1 MGTKKKAAPKKVATR
16 KTEALTEFEGDE
28 IMRDGDSISF
38 GCGAVEVSRKD
49 ILIVADAFEDKNF
62 LKLANTLADNSNG
75 SEISFS
81 YVDEFIKAAELFR
94 PEYKKA
100 LNSLETL
107 CVEAENHKDAFD
119 IISIKPDVLR
129 AIAG

>member
-1 MGTKKKAAPKKVATR
+1 
-16 KTEALTEFEGDE
+16 
-28 IMRDGDSISF
+28 MRDGDSISF